1 MKETFVSIVGRPNV
15 GKSTLFNKFLGKR
28 KSIVDSQEGITR
40 DRVYGETIWC
50 GHTLNFIDTGGYIP
64 KDLDIFN
71 SEVRKQ
77 ANEAISESN
86 LILFLVDGKQ
96 GITSTD
102 CVLAKAILMTDKPY
116 IFAVNKCDMLD
127 KDNQIHQFHELGLE
141 NPFPLSALNG
151 RNSGDLLDLIVKK
164 LNLKLPVSS
173 NEKNDLLK
181 LAIVGMPN
189 VGKSSLTNALLNKNR
204 SIVTSIAGT
213 TRDSID
219 VPIKWFEKEIVLID
233 TAGLRK
239 VSKIN
244 DQIEY
249 YSSVRTQNAIYR
261 SNIVLV
267 MIDAMKGF
275 TKQDKT
281 IIDEVIFK
289 TKGLIIIVNKWDL
302 IDKNNES
309 MQNFIDEMRYQFKS
323 IDNYPII
330 FISALTKQRIHK
342 VLETSWAVYNRIIN
356 RLSTK
361 KLNDTLKL
369 IIEKNPP
376 SSSKGKSIR
385 IKYVTQVSREP
396 FVIALYLNYPNVIKT
411 EYKRYLENSFR
422 KHFDLLGISV
432 KLSFRKK

>member
-15 GKSTLFNKFLGKR
+15 GKSTLFNKLLGKR
-28 KSIVDSQEGITR
+28 KSIVDKQEGVTR
-40 DRVYGETIWC
+40 DRVYGEMIWC
-50 GHTLNFIDTGGYIP
+50 GHRLNFIDTGGYIP

-77 ANEAISESN
+77 AIEAISESN

-102 CVLAKAILMTDKPY
+102 HDLAKAIIITDKPY
-116 IFAVNKCDMLD
+116 IFAVNKCDILER
-127 KDNQIHQFHELGLE
+127 DNQIHQFHELGLD

-151 RNSGDLLDLIVKK
+151 RNSGNLLDLIVKK
-164 LNLKLPVSS
+164 MNLKLPILS
-173 NEKNDLLK
+173 NKKNELLK

-189 VGKSSLTNALLNKNR
+189 VGKSSLTNALLKKNR

-219 VPIKWFEKEIVLID
+219 VPIKWFEKEIILID

-239 VSKIN
+239 ISKIK

-267 MIDAMKGF
+267 MIDAVKGF
-275 TKQDKT
+275 NKQDKT
-281 IIDEVIFK
+281 IIDDTISK
-289 TKGLIIIVNKWDL
+289 TKGLIIVVNKWDL
-302 IDKNNES
+302 IKKNNDS
-309 MQNFIDEMRYQFKS
+309 MQNFINEMRYQFKS
-323 IDNYPII
+323 IDHYPII

-342 VLETSWAVYNRIIN
+342 VLEVSWDVYNRIIHK
-356 RLSTK
+356 LSTK
-361 KLNDTLKL
+361 KLNDILKI

-376 SSSKGKSIR
+376 SSAKGKSIR
-385 IKYVTQVSREP
+385 IKYATQVSKEP
-396 FVIALYLNYPNVIKT
+396 FVIALYLNSPNMIKT
-411 EYKRYLENSFR
+411 PYKRYLENSFR
-422 KHFDLLGISV
+422 KHFDLMGVSL

>member
-173 NEKNDLLK
+173 NKKNDLLK

-267 MIDAMKGF
+267 MIDAAKGF

-342 VLETSWAVYNRIIN
+342 VLETSWAVYNRIIH
-356 RLSTK
+356 RLSTR

-411 EYKRYLENSFR
+411 EYKRYIENSFR

>member
-15 GKSTLFNKFLGKR
+15 GKSTLFNKFLGQR

-71 SEVRKQ
+71 FEVRKQ
-77 ANEAISESN
+77 AIEAISESN

-102 CVLAKAILMTDKPY
+102 HDLAKAIIITDKPY
-116 IFAVNKCDMLD
+116 IFAVNKCDILD
-127 KDNQIHQFHELGLE
+127 RDNQIHQFYELGLE

-164 LNLKLPVSS
+164 MNLKLPVSS
-173 NEKNDLLK
+173 NKKNDSLK

-189 VGKSSLTNALLNKNR
+189 VGKSSLTNALINKNR

-219 VPIKWFEKEIVLID
+219 VPIKWFEKKIVLID

-267 MIDAMKGF
+267 MIDAVKGF

-342 VLETSWAVYNRIIN
+342 VLETSWAVYNRIIH

-376 SSSKGKSIR
+376 SSAKGKSIR

-396 FVIALYLNYPNVIKT
+396 FVVALYLNYPDKIKT

-422 KHFDLLGISV
+422 KNFDLLGVSL

>member
-50 GHTLNFIDTGGYIP
+50 GHILNFIDTGGYIP

-102 CVLAKAILMTDKPY
+102 CDLAKAILMTDKPY

-173 NEKNDLLK
+173 NKRNDLLK

-342 VLETSWAVYNRIIN
+342 VLETSWAVYNRIIH

-376 SSSKGKSIR
+376 SSAKGKSIR

-396 FVIALYLNYPNVIKT
+396 FVIALYLNYPNIIKT

>member
-1 MKETFVSIVGRPNV
+1 MKETFVSIIGRPNV
-15 GKSTLFNKFLGKR
+15 GKSTLFNKLIGKR

-40 DRVYGETIWC
+40 DRVYGKMIWC
-50 GHTLNFIDTGGYIP
+50 GHKINFIDTGGYIP

-77 ANEAISESN
+77 AMEAISESS
-86 LILFLVDGKQ
+86 LIIFMVDGKQ

-102 CVLAKAILMTDKPY
+102 RNLAKAILISDKPY
-116 IFAVNKCDMLD
+116 IFAVNKCDILD
-127 KDNQIHQFHELGLE
+127 RDNQIYQFHELGLDD
-141 NPFPLSALNG
+141 PFPLSALNG

-164 LNLKLPVSS
+164 MNLRLSILNIK
-173 NEKNDLLK
+173 KNASLK

-189 VGKSSLTNALLNKNR
+189 VGKSSLTNALLKKNR

-219 VPIKWFEKEIVLID
+219 APIKWFEKQVILID

-239 VSKIN
+239 VSKIK

-267 MIDAMKGF
+267 MIDAVKGF
-275 TKQDKT
+275 NKQDKT
-281 IIDEVIFK
+281 IIDDTISK

-302 IDKNNES
+302 IKKDNDS
-309 MQNFIDEMRYQFKS
+309 MQNFINEMRYQFKS
-323 IDNYPII
+323 IDQYPII

-342 VLETSWAVYNRIIN
+342 VLEVSWDVYNRIT
-356 RLSTK
+356 RKLSTK
-361 KLNDTLKL
+361 KLNDILKM

-376 SSSKGKSIR
+376 SSAKGKSIR

-396 FVIALYLNYPNVIKT
+396 FVLALYLNSPNMIT
-411 EYKRYLENSFR
+411 TSYKRYLENSFR
-422 KHFDLLGISV
+422 KHFDLMGVSL

>member
-173 NEKNDLLK
+173 NKKNDLLK

-342 VLETSWAVYNRIIN
+342 VLETSWAVYNRIIH

>member
-1 MKETFVSIVGRPNV
+1 MKEAFVSIIGRPNV
-15 GKSTLFNKFLGKR
+15 GKSTLFNKFLGQR

-77 ANEAISESN
+77 ANQAISESN

-102 CVLAKAILMTDKPY
+102 CDLAKVILMTDKPY
-116 IFAVNKCDMLD
+116 IFAVNKCDMID
-127 KDNQIHQFHELGLE
+127 KDNQIHQFHELGLD

-151 RNSGDLLDLIVKK
+151 RNSGDLLDLIVNK

-173 NEKNDLLK
+173 NKKNDLLK

-249 YSSVRTQNAIYR
+249 YSSIRTQNAIYR

-267 MIDAMKGF
+267 MIDAVKGF

-309 MQNFIDEMRYQFKS
+309 VQNFIDEMRYQFKS

-342 VLETSWAVYNRIIN
+342 VLETSWAVYNRIIH
-356 RLSTK
+356 RLSTR

-396 FVIALYLNYPNVIKT
+396 FVIALYLNYPNIIKT

-422 KHFDLLGISV
+422 KYFDLLGVSL

>member
-1 MKETFVSIVGRPNV
+1 MKKYFVFTIIICFSCIANKPVPGLQGPP
-15 GKSTLFNKFLGKR
+15 GKMGPKGEIGPQGKPGPKGPQGLPGANGKGIPEDVLNNIDKLLKGNNSNSEILVDILSYSFGFAPKITGFCFLTNHG
-28 KSIVDSQEGITR
+28 
-40 DRVYGETIWC
+40 RVY
-50 GHTLNFIDTGGYIP
+50 
-64 KDLDIFN
+64 K
-71 SEVRKQ
+71 
-77 ANEAISESN
+77 
-86 LILFLVDGKQ
+86 
-96 GITSTD
+96 
-102 CVLAKAILMTDKPY
+102 
-116 IFAVNKCDMLD
+116 
-127 KDNQIHQFHELGLE
+127 LE
-141 NPFPLSALNG
+141 NKNIKTL
-151 RNSGDLLDLIVKK
+151 GDLLDLIVKK

-173 NEKNDLLK
+173 NKRNDLLK

-267 MIDAMKGF
+267 MIDAVKGF

-342 VLETSWAVYNRIIN
+342 VLETSWAVYNRIIH
-356 RLSTK
+356 RLSTR

-376 SSSKGKSIR
+376 SSAKGKSIR

>member
-15 GKSTLFNKFLGKR
+15 GKSTLFNKLLGKR
-28 KSIVDSQEGITR
+28 KSIVDKQEGVTR
-40 DRVYGETIWC
+40 DRVYGEMIWC
-50 GHTLNFIDTGGYIP
+50 GHRLNFIDTGGYIP

-77 ANEAISESN
+77 AIEAISESN

-102 CVLAKAILMTDKPY
+102 HDLAKAIIITDKPY
-116 IFAVNKCDMLD
+116 IFAVNKCDILER
-127 KDNQIHQFHELGLE
+127 DNQIHQFHELGLD

-164 LNLKLPVSS
+164 MNLKLPVSS
-173 NEKNDLLK
+173 NKKNDSLK

-219 VPIKWFEKEIVLID
+219 VPIKWFEKKIVLID

-267 MIDAMKGF
+267 MIDAVKGF

-289 TKGLIIIVNKWDL
+289 TKGLIVIVNKWDL
-302 IDKNNES
+302 IEKDNES

-323 IDNYPII
+323 IDHYQII

-342 VLETSWAVYNRIIN
+342 VLEVSWDVHNRMIH
-356 RLSTK
+356 RLPTK
-361 KLNDTLKL
+361 KLNDVLKI
-369 IIEKNPP
+369 IIEKTPP
-376 SSSKGKSIR
+376 SSAKGKSIR
-385 IKYVTQVSREP
+385 IKYATQVSKEP
-396 FVIALYLNYPNVIKT
+396 FLIALYLNAPNMIKT
-411 EYKRYLENSFR
+411 AYKRHLENSFR
-422 KHFDLLGISV
+422 KHFDLMGVSL

>member
-1 MKETFVSIVGRPNV
+1 MRETFVSIIGRPNV

-40 DRVYGETIWC
+40 DRVYGKMIWC

-77 ANEAISESN
+77 AMQAISESS
-86 LILFLVDGKQ
+86 LIIFLVDGKQ

-102 CVLAKAILMTDKPY
+102 RNLAKAILISNKPY
-116 IFAVNKCDMLD
+116 IFAVNKCDILKRD
-127 KDNQIHQFHELGLE
+127 KQIYQFHEFGLDD
-141 NPFPLSALNG
+141 PFPLSALNG

-164 LNLKLPVSS
+164 MNLKIPVLS
-173 NEKNDLLK
+173 NKKKESLK

-189 VGKSSLTNALLNKNR
+189 VGKSSLTNALLKKNR

-239 VSKIN
+239 VSKIK

-267 MIDAMKGF
+267 MIDAVKGF
-275 TKQDKT
+275 NKQDKT

-289 TKGLIIIVNKWDL
+289 TKGLIVIVNKWDL
-302 IDKNNES
+302 INKNNES
-309 MQNFIDEMRYQFKS
+309 MQDFIDEMRYQFKS

-330 FISALTKQRIHK
+330 FVSALTKQRIHK
-342 VLETSWAVYNRIIN
+342 VLEVSWAVYNRIIHK
-356 RLSTK
+356 LSTK
-361 KLNDTLKL
+361 KLNDALKT

-376 SSSKGKSIR
+376 PSGKGKSIR
-385 IKYVTQVSREP
+385 IKYATQVSKEP
-396 FVIALYLNYPNVIKT
+396 FVIALYLNSPNIIKT
-411 EYKRYLENSFR
+411 AYKRYLENSFR
-422 KHFDLLGISV
+422 KHFDLLGVSL